1 MKALKLH
8 KRLKGKIEIKPKMKA
23 SQKNLH
29 LIYTPGVAEVTKLI
43 AKDPSQSF
51 FYTSRGNNVA
61 IISDGSRT
69 IGVGN
74 TIAEASLPVMEGKAV
89 LFKTL
94 SNIDAYPLCL
104 GTKSAKEIV
113 RIVEILT
120 PNFSAFNIEDIE
132 SPKCFRIMEALEKK
146 NILAFHDD
154 QQGAAIVVFAGL
166 LNALKVVKKNLKQV
180 KICLAGAGAAGYGVF
195 KILKEIN
202 FSNLVVLDVQGM
214 IHRSPKQKNKYFQE
228 IAEHTNPGNIKGG
241 LKEAIKGADVFIGL
255 TGKGGLLKSRDIAL
269 MAEKPIIFALS
280 NPIPEIYPPEIEKT
294 TKDYL
299 YATGRSDFPNQ
310 INNALVFTRV
320 VRGMLDKRKNIT
332 LKLQVKIAKAVA
344 DLVSRPSKKNIL
356 PKVFDQRVGKIV
368 VKQFNRTR
376 LR

>member
-1 MKALKLH
+1 MTKALRLH
-8 KRLKGKIEIKPKMKA
+8 KKLKGKIKIEPKIKA

-43 AKDPSQSF
+43 AKEPHQSF

-94 SNIDAYPLCL
+94 SDIDAYPLCL
-104 GTKSAKEIV
+104 GTKSAEEII
-113 RIVEILT
+113 RIIEALT

-132 SPKCFRIMEALEKK
+132 SPKCFQIMEALEKK

-166 LNALKVVKKNLKQV
+166 LNSLKVMKKNLKKV
-180 KICLAGAGAAGYGVF
+180 KICLAGAGAAGYGVYN
-195 KILKEIN
+195 ILKQNKIK
-202 FSNLVVLDVQGM
+202 NLIVLEKKGI
-214 IHRSPKQKNKYFQE
+214 IHRNKGEKNKYFKE
-228 IAEHTNPGNIKGG
+228 IAKFTNPENIKGG

-255 TGKGGLLKSRDIAL
+255 TGKGRLLKSREIAL
-269 MAEKPIIFALS
+269 MAERPIIFALS
-280 NPIPEIYPPEIEKT
+280 NPVPEIFPEEIEKV

-310 INNALVFTRV
+310 INNALVFTRI
-320 VRGMLDKRKNIT
+320 VRGMLNKRKSIT
-332 LKLQVKIAKAVA
+332 LGLEVKIAEAIASLIPK
-344 DLVSRPSKKNIL
+344 PSKRKIL
-356 PKVFDQRVGKIV
+356 PQVFDK
-368 VKQFNRTR
+368 R
-376 LR
+376 LDKTVISKFRRA

>member
-1 MKALKLH
+1 MKAC
-8 KRLKGKIEIKPKMKA
+8 
-23 SQKNLH
+23 QKNLH

-51 FYTSRGNNVA
+51 LYTSRGNNVA
-61 IISDGSRT
+61 IITDGSRT

-94 SNIDAYPLCL
+94 SDINAYPLCL
-104 GTKSAKEIV
+104 GTKSAEEII
-113 RIVEILT
+113 RIVEALT
-120 PNFSAFNIEDIE
+120 PSFSAFNIEDIE
-132 SPKCFRIMEALEKK
+132 SPKCFKIMEGLEKK

-154 QQGAAIVVFAGL
+154 QQGAAMVVFAGL
-166 LNALKVVKKNLKQV
+166 LNALKVMKKNFKKI

-195 KILKEIN
+195 RILKEIN
-202 FSNLVVLDVQGM
+202 FNNLVVLDVQGT

-228 IAEHTNPGNIKGG
+228 IAKHTNLGNIKGG

-255 TGKGGLLKSRDIAL
+255 TGKGGILKKQDIAL

-280 NPIPEIYPPEIEKT
+280 NPVPEIFPQEIEKT

-320 VRGMLDKRKNIT
+320 VRGMLNKRKNIN
-332 LKLQVKIAKAVA
+332 LGLQVKIAEAVA
-344 DLVSRPSKKNIL
+344 NLVSRPSKKNIL
-356 PKVFDQRVGKIV
+356 PKVFDQRLDKTVI
-368 VKQFNRTR
+368 KQFNKTR

>member
-1 MKALKLH
+1 MTEALRLH
-8 KRLKGKIEIKPKMKA
+8 KKLKGKIKIEPKIKA

-94 SNIDAYPLCL
+94 SDIDAYPLCL
-104 GTKSAKEIV
+104 GTKSAEEII
-113 RIVEILT
+113 RIVETLT
-120 PNFSAFNIEDIE
+120 PNFAAFNIEDIE
-132 SPKCFRIMEALEKK
+132 SPKCFQIMEALEKK

-166 LNALKVVKKNLKQV
+166 LNALKAMKKNLKKV
-180 KICLAGAGAAGYGVF
+180 KICLAGAGAAGYGVYN
-195 KILKEIN
+195 ILKHNKIK
-202 FSNLVVLDVQGM
+202 NLIVLEKKGI
-214 IHRSPKQKNKYFQE
+214 IHRNKGEKNKYFKE
-228 IAEHTNPGNIKGG
+228 IAKFTNPENIKGG
-241 LKEAIKGADVFIGL
+241 LKEAIKGVDVFIGL
-255 TGKGGLLKSRDIAL
+255 TGKGGLLKSREVAL
-269 MAEKPIIFALS
+269 MAERPIIFALS
-280 NPIPEIYPPEIEKT
+280 NPVPEIFPKEIEKA

-320 VRGMLDKRKNIT
+320 VRGIINKRKNIT
-332 LKLQVKIAKAVA
+332 LGLEVKIAEAIAGLILK
-344 DLVSRPSKKNIL
+344 PSKKKIL
-356 PKVFDQRVGKIV
+356 PGVFDQRLDKTVISK
-368 VKQFNRTR
+368 FRR
-376 LR
+376 A